1 MRMVML
7 LVFSLL
13 VPVVALASQNEVKDK
28 DGKVFAVILDCSS
41 CKSGK
46 GSDCVTGVEKGF
58 HDKAKCGACL
68 LESNFGTRIG
78 YPYDLH
84 IVGKLED
91 EKGNPLKNRFVKLY
105 LPNTWTVRT
114 RTREDGT
121 FRLLLGATLERK
133 GAKPLVVDIGGRVMR
148 ADSDAEN
155 YSLFMMEPKYKP
167 CQ

>member
-1 MRMVML
+1 MRMVRL

-13 VPVVALASQNEVKDK
+13 VPAVAFASQHEVKDK
-28 DGKVFAVILDCSS
+28 DGKTFAVILDCSS
-41 CKSGK
+41 CKNGK

-58 HDKAKCGACL
+58 HDKKKCGACL

-84 IVGKLED
+84 IVGKLVD
-91 EKGNPLKNRFVKLY
+91 EKGNPLKNKFVKLF

-121 FRLLLGATLERK
+121 FRLLLGATLERQ
-133 GAKPLVVDIGGRVMR
+133 ATKPLVVDIGNHVMQ
-148 ADSDAEN
+148 ADSKAEN
-155 YSLFMMEPKYKP
+155 YALFMMAPTYKP

>member
-1 MRMVML
+1 MRMVWL
-7 LVFSLL
+7 LALSVL
-13 VPVVALASQNEVKDK
+13 VPQVALAGQNEVKDK
-28 DGKVFAVILDCSS
+28 DGTTWAVILDCSS
-41 CKSGK
+41 CKSGN
-46 GSDCVTGVEKGF
+46 GSECVTGVEKGF

-84 IVGKLED
+84 VVGKLKD
-91 EKGNPLKNRFVKLY
+91 EKGEPLKNKFVKLF

-114 RTREDGT
+114 RTSEDGT

-133 GAKPLVVDIGGRVMR
+133 GDKPLLVDIGEHTMR
-148 ADSDAEN
+148 SNSTAEN
-155 YSLFMMEPKYKP
+155 YALFMMEPKYKP